1 MFCSPGRGRRRHGR
15 GRRERWRTGDVQDAH
30 GEAHARFSHAIQL
43 ALLRFI
49 DTRVMEVE
57 ARRQDPP
64 GSDLLPLTRE
74 PARFRPI

>member
-1 MFCSPGRGRRRHGR
+1 
-15 GRRERWRTGDVQDAH
+15 VQDAH

-74 PARFRPI
+74 PARFRPS